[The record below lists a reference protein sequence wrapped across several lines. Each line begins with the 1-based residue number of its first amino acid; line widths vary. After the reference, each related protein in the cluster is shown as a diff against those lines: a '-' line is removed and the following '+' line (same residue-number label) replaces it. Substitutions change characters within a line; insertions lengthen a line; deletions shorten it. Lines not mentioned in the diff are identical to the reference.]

1 MLTDKQKR
9 IINRDCEEIFPEL
22 CKFAE
27 DLRDSSL
34 LITGGTGFMGT
45 WITEVI
51 TFLNDSFSLDIK
63 LFLMARNAHQLIN
76 ILPHIAKRKDVTLIS
91 SDVSVIYELPDQIN
105 YIIHAAGSPDNRL
118 NANDPLRVVRTIVN
132 GTASLLDSASRLQ
145 DLRRIVNISSASI
158 YGNQPEEITRIPE
171 KFYSGPDINLAMSAY
186 AEGKRMSEVLCSIY
200 RTQYRM
206 EIVTIRP
213 FAFIGPYQS
222 LDRPWAINNFLS
234 DALNKGPIRI
244 LGDGSTVRSYM
255 YPSDM
260 VNWVLNILLRGKN
273 GFVYNMGSTE
283 EIKLMQLA
291 QKIASFFS
299 DKIDIQSNIAPVSNK
314 ISRLIPDT
322 SLAEKDL
329 QLRLTVSLD
338 EALFRSI
345 EWFKEDRRINS

>member
-1 MLTDKQKR
+1 
-9 IINRDCEEIFPEL
+9 
-22 CKFAE
+22 
-27 DLRDSSL
+27 
-34 LITGGTGFMGT
+34 
-45 WITEVI
+45 
-51 TFLNDSFSLDIK
+51 
-63 LFLMARNAHQLIN
+63 
-76 ILPHIAKRKDVTLIS
+76 
-91 SDVSVIYELPDQIN
+91 
-105 YIIHAAGSPDNRL
+105 
-118 NANDPLRVVRTIVN
+118 VVRTIVN

>member
-1 MLTDKQKR
+1 
-9 IINRDCEEIFPEL
+9 
-22 CKFAE
+22 
-27 DLRDSSL
+27 
-34 LITGGTGFMGT
+34 
-45 WITEVI
+45 
-51 TFLNDSFSLDIK
+51 
-63 LFLMARNAHQLIN
+63 
-76 ILPHIAKRKDVTLIS
+76 
-91 SDVSVIYELPDQIN
+91 
-105 YIIHAAGSPDNRL
+105 
-118 NANDPLRVVRTIVN
+118 
-132 GTASLLDSASRLQ
+132 
-145 DLRRIVNISSASI
+145 
-158 YGNQPEEITRIPE
+158 
-171 KFYSGPDINLAMSAY
+171 
-186 AEGKRMSEVLCSIY
+186 
-200 RTQYRM
+200 M